1 MERRVTLLYFA
12 AIADLVGSREETLT
26 LPADVRD
33 VRELYP
39 YLELRHPAL
48 AGRLAGVRCAVN
60 EGFVDAAHGLA
71 NGDTV
76 ALIPPV
82 SGG

>member
-12 AIADLVGSREETLT
+12 AIADLVRSRQEALT
-26 LPADVRD
+26 LPADVHD

-39 YLELRHPAL
+39 YLERKHPEL
-48 AGRLAGVRCAVN
+48 LGRLGAVRCAVN
-60 EGFVDAAHGLA
+60 ERFVDEDHVLSE
-71 NGDTV
+71 GDTV

>member
-12 AIADLVGSREETLT
+12 AIADLVRSRQEALT

-33 VRELYP
+33 VRELYI
-39 YLELRHPAL
+39 YLEHTHPTL
-48 AGRLAGVRCAVN
+48 LGRLAVVRCAVN
-60 EGFVDAAHGLA
+60 ERFVDADHTLA
-71 NGDTV
+71 DGDTV